1 MDDTTSKSIGYY
13 NIFLEYDKNSFVN
26 SHTNSHLQKIEELG
40 YFPIDVTSFIMS
52 TVFIF
57 ITIILLYNLLI
68 LTLLNINL
76 SFIVY

>member
-13 NIFLEYDKNSFVN
+13 NIFLGYDKNSFVN

-40 YFPIDVTSFIMS
+40 YFPIDVTSFLMS
-52 TVFIF
+52 TIF